1 MLDLKDLLE
10 RAAGD
15 PHDLPHIEPIW
26 RRARFHMWR
35 RRGMGAVAVL
45 AAVAASIGLF
55 RLLPFDGSIGVPADR
70 GHLSGKVLLQGQLE
84 SGTYVADAFELPF
97 SFSTRSDAWSA
108 SVVEPTWVALIRR
121 SHYLHVQRWDAVFD
135 PAGDGTE
142 VLPLPEDITGWLVGH
157 PRLRAA
163 SPVPVQIGGI
173 RGFAIEV
180 SVQRP
185 LSSSPGECGG
195 LKCVLLGRVAGSGEA
210 VDIERGERARFVVLG
225 PPGDQIVIHYRAPAS
240 RFAEVSVAAER
251 LLSSFRFRPAT

>member
-1 MLDLKDLLE
+1 MPDLKDLLE

-26 RRARFHMWR
+26 RRARFHMWW
-35 RRGMGAVAVL
+35 RRGVGAVVVL
-45 AAVAASIGLF
+45 VTVAASIGVF

-70 GHLSGKVLLQGQLE
+70 GHLPGKVLRQGQLE
-84 SGTYVADAFELPF
+84 AGTYVADAFELPF
-97 SFSTRSDAWSA
+97 SFRTRSDTWSA

-121 SHYLHVQRWDAVFD
+121 SNYLHVQHWDAVFD
-135 PAGDGTE
+135 PAGDGSQI
-142 VLPLPEDITGWLVGH
+142 LSMPADITGWLAGH

-163 SPVPVQIGGI
+163 SPVPVQVGGLT
-173 RGFAIEV
+173 GFAIEV

-210 VDIERGERARFVVLG
+210 VDIGRGERARFIVLG